1 MVKSRAP
8 IKASALMG
16 RGGAAEGE
24 GSPAAAGGRGRQG
37 CLSAAVEKCK
47 EKRKPA
53 AFFVS
58 PQGVR
63 LSCRFMEARRSG
75 ACADETQVGTNSAGK
90 MLQFLL
96 GQHRTIQ
103 RE

>member
-24 GSPAAAGGRGRQG
+24 GSPAAAGGRVRQG
-37 CLSAAVEKCK
+37 CLSAAEDSPGGGNGCEADKRGEDEKCK

-63 LSCRFMEARRSG
+63 LS
-75 ACADETQVGTNSAGK
+75 
-90 MLQFLL
+90 
-96 GQHRTIQ
+96 
-103 RE
+103 

>member
-1 MVKSRAP
+1 MWRERPASKYASDQGTKTQEYFVFFMFRVP
-8 IKASALMG
+8 IKAPALMG

-37 CLSAAVEKCK
+37 CLSAAVEKRK

-63 LSCRFMEARRSG
+63 LS
-75 ACADETQVGTNSAGK
+75 
-90 MLQFLL
+90 
-96 GQHRTIQ
+96 
-103 RE
+103 